1 MTIKEEVLEE
11 CGITG
16 KETIYDVIVVS
27 KYHISK
33 LVRKAINR
41 TTQKTLE
48 KVEDKITKICDFYER
63 YHVRDELL
71 QVVKNLKHQEL
82 IEDLSRK
89 IKKKAWESTKKKL
102 KEAEK
107 I

>member
-11 CGITG
+11 IRPEDLYTMERQLAYEEGSLKTVL
-16 KETIYDVIVVS
+16 E
-27 KYHISK
+27 
-33 LVRKAINR
+33 KAINR
-41 TTQKTLE
+41 TIQKTLE

-107 I
+107 